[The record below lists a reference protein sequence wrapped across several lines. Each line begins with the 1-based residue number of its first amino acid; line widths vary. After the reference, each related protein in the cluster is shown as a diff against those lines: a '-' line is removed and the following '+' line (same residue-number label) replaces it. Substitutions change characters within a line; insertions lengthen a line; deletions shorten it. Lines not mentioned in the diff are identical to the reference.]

1 MTFIGIQTKELLKFK
16 PAEIYIE
23 EHRTEVWA
31 CKNCEAE
38 ADISFYMINSFI
50 CNRNNSFLI
59 TFSSNS

>member
-31 CKNCEAE
+31 CKN
-38 ADISFYMINSFI
+38 
-50 CNRNNSFLI
+50 
-59 TFSSNS
+59 